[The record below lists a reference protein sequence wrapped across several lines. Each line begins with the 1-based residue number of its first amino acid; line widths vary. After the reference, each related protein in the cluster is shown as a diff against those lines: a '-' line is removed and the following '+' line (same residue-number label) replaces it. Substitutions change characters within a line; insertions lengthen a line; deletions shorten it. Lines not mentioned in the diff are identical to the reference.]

1 MTSSPRPTAAAR
13 TAGDA
18 AQPAAGLTRA
28 GLAVLITAVFLPQ
41 VDFFIVNVALPTI
54 QSSLGAS
61 AGALELVVAGYGT
74 AYAATLVL
82 GGRLGDMIGR
92 RRMLLIGMSGFVLTS
107 LVCGT
112 APGIGV
118 LLAARILQG
127 AAAGLVVPQVI
138 ATLHATLSG
147 ERRHRALGLYSSAA
161 GAAIVV
167 GQLVGGLLVTADVAG
182 TGWRPI
188 FLVNVPIGA
197 VALIAAGRFVPAS
210 RSPHPLGLD
219 LVGTLL
225 FAGPWWPCWCRSRR
239 VRRSVGPRGAGAR

>member
-1 MTSSPRPTAAAR
+1 MPSPSRPTATDR
-13 TAGDA
+13 TASDSA
-18 AQPAAGLTRA
+18 RPAAGLTGA

-54 QSSLGAS
+54 QSALGAS

-92 RRMLLIGMSGFVLTS
+92 RRMLLIGLSGFVVTS

-138 ATLHATLSG
+138 GTLHATLSRLLRQASHLTNG
-147 ERRHRALGLYSSAA
+147 ETSAA
-161 GAAIVV
+161 SILAHASCWRHTGYHVNADGA
-167 GQLVGGLLVTADVAG
+167 L
-182 TGWRPI
+182 
-188 FLVNVPIGA
+188 
-197 VALIAAGRFVPAS
+197 S
-210 RSPHPLGLD
+210 R
-219 LVGTLL
+219 T
-225 FAGPWWPCWCRSRR
+225 SRR
-239 VRRSVGPRGAGAR
+239 V